1 MSCNRND
8 CAFKGTHTDTCD
20 YILITGKRRGC
31 PAGPLCLRYKPVTA
45 EERKERKVLYIPT
58 TFKKDHSGL
67 FVAFQSL
74 YEEGYSDQEIA
85 DAMGVGRETVGKW
98 RREERLPGRETRRQ
112 IMSAHEKAALALK
125 TESGLVRKELTE

>member
-8 CAFKGTHTDTCD
+8 CAYKGTNTDTCD
-20 YILITGKRRGC
+20 YILVTGKRRGC

-45 EERKERKVLYIPT
+45 KERKVPQLPS
-58 TFKKDHSGL
+58 TFKKDRSGL

-74 YEEGYSDQEIA
+74 YEEGYSDQEISA
-85 DAMGVGRETVGKW
+85 ALGVSKETVARW
-98 RREERLPGRETRRQ
+98 RRGERLPSRETRRQ
-112 IMSAHEKAALALK
+112 IMSAHEKAALVLK

>member
-8 CAFKGTHTDTCD
+8 CAFKGTNTDTCD
-20 YILITGKRRGC
+20 YILVTGKRRGC

-45 EERKERKVLYIPT
+45 KERKVPQLPS
-58 TFKKDHSGL
+58 TFKKDRSGL

-85 DAMGVGRETVGKW
+85 DTMGVGRGTVSKW

-112 IMSAHEKAALALK
+112 IMSAHEKAALVLK

>member
-8 CAFKGTHTDTCD
+8 CAYKGTNTDTCD
-20 YILITGKRRGC
+20 YILVTGKRRGC

-45 EERKERKVLYIPT
+45 KERKVPQLPS
-58 TFKKDHSGL
+58 TFKKDRSGL
-67 FVAFQSL
+67 YIAFQSL

-85 DAMGVGRETVGKW
+85 DTMGVGKETVARW
-98 RREERLPGRETRRQ
+98 RRSERLPSRETRRQ
-112 IMSAHEKAALALK
+112 IMSAHEKAAIVLR

>member
-8 CAFKGTHTDTCD
+8 CAFKGTNTDTCD
-20 YILITGKRRGC
+20 YILVTGKRRGC
-31 PAGPLCLRYKPVTA
+31 PAGPLCLRYKPVTV
-45 EERKERKVLYIPT
+45 KERKIPQLPS
-58 TFKKDHSGL
+58 TFKKDRSGL

-85 DAMGVGRETVGKW
+85 AALGVSKETVARW
-98 RREERLPGRETRRQ
+98 RRGERLPSRETRRQ
-112 IMSAHEKAALALK
+112 IMSAHEKAALVLK

>member
-8 CAFKGTHTDTCD
+8 CAFKGTNTDTCD
-20 YILITGKRRGC
+20 YILVTGKRRGC

-45 EERKERKVLYIPT
+45 KERKVPQLPS
-58 TFKKDHSGL
+58 TFKKDRSGL
-67 FVAFQSL
+67 FTAFQSL

-85 DAMGVGRETVGKW
+85 ASLGVSKETVARW
-98 RREERLPGRETRRQ
+98 RRSERLPSRETRRQ
-112 IMSAHEKAALALK
+112 IMSAHEKAAIVLK

>member
-8 CAFKGTHTDTCD
+8 CAFKGTNTDTCD
-20 YILITGKRRGC
+20 YILVTGKRRGC

-45 EERKERKVLYIPT
+45 KERKVPQLPS
-58 TFKKDHSGL
+58 TFKKDRSGL

-85 DAMGVGRETVGKW
+85 AALGVSKETVARW
-98 RREERLPGRETRRQ
+98 RCSERLPSRETRRQ
-112 IMSAHEKAALALK
+112 IMSAHEKAALVLK

>member
-8 CAFKGTHTDTCD
+8 CAFKGTNTDTCD
-20 YILITGKRRGC
+20 YILVTGKRRGC

-45 EERKERKVLYIPT
+45 KERKVPQLPS
-58 TFKKDHSGL
+58 TFKKDRSGL

-85 DAMGVGRETVGKW
+85 ADLGVSKETVARW
-98 RREERLPGRETRRQ
+98 RRSELLPSRETRRQ
-112 IMSAHEKAALALK
+112 IMSAHEKAALVLK
-125 TESGLVRKELTE
+125 TESGLVRKELSE

>member
-8 CAFKGTHTDTCD
+8 CAFKGTNTDTCD
-20 YILITGKRRGC
+20 YILVTGKRRGC

-45 EERKERKVLYIPT
+45 KERKVPQLPS
-58 TFKKDHSGL
+58 TFKKDRSGL

-85 DAMGVGRETVGKW
+85 AALGVSKETVGRW
-98 RREERLPGRETRRQ
+98 RRSERLPCRETRRQ
-112 IMSAHEKAALALK
+112 IMSAHEKAALVLK
-125 TESGLVRKELTE
+125 TESGLVRKELSE

>member
-8 CAFKGTHTDTCD
+8 CAFKGTNTDTCD
-20 YILITGKRRGC
+20 YLLITGKRRGC

-45 EERKERKVLYIPT
+45 KERKVPQLPS
-58 TFKKDHSGL
+58 TFKKDRSGL
-67 FVAFQSL
+67 YTAFQSL

-85 DAMGVGRETVGKW
+85 AALGVSKETVARW
-98 RREERLPGRETRRQ
+98 RRSERLPSRETRRQ
-112 IMSAHEKAALALK
+112 IMSAHEKAALVLK

>member
-8 CAFKGTHTDTCD
+8 CAFKGTNTDTCD
-20 YILITGKRRGC
+20 YILVTGKRRGC

-45 EERKERKVLYIPT
+45 KERKVPQLPS
-58 TFKKDHSGL
+58 TFKKDRSGL
-67 FVAFQSL
+67 FTAFQSL

-85 DAMGVGRETVGKW
+85 ASLGVSKETVARW
-98 RREERLPGRETRRQ
+98 RRSERLPSRETRRQ
-112 IMSAHEKAALALK
+112 IMSAHEKAALVLK

>member
-8 CAFKGTHTDTCD
+8 CAFKGTNTDTCD
-20 YILITGKRRGC
+20 YILVTGKRRGC

-45 EERKERKVLYIPT
+45 KERKVPQLPS
-58 TFKKDHSGL
+58 TFKKDRSGL

-74 YEEGYSDQEIA
+74 YEECYSDQEIA
-85 DAMGVGRETVGKW
+85 AALGESKETVARW
-98 RREERLPGRETRRQ
+98 RRSERLPSRETRRQ
-112 IMSAHEKAALALK
+112 IMSAHEKAALVLK